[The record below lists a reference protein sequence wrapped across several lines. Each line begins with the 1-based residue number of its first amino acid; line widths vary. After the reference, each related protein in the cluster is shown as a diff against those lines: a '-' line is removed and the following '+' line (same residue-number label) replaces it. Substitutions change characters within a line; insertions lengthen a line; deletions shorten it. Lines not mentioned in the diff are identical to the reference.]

1 MELSRRLAQK
11 PAEWILRVGVVTQL
25 VVCQAFCRIAF
36 RRLLRD
42 PFSYFRIHVFTSSH
56 LFHLGGFCATHL
68 RIMRF
73 VISWLSVR
81 SIRQGSA
88 RLICDSLR
96 AK

>member
-11 PAEWILRVGVVTQL
+11 PAEWILCVGVVTQL

-42 PFSYFRIHVFTSSH
+42 SFSYFRIYVFMSSH
-56 LFHLGGFCATHL
+56 LFHLGGFCVTPL
-68 RIMRF
+68 RILCF
-73 VISWLSVR
+73 VISWLSVL

-88 RLICDSLR
+88 RLICDPLR